1 MGILIYSSSTSLDGY
16 VADRDGNFDWSAPD
30 DEVHGYINDSL
41 RRFGIHLYGRKL
53 YETMRVWE
61 DLPLDDEPEV
71 MRDFAAY
78 WRASEKIVYST
89 TLTTVSS
96 ARTRI
101 ADDFDTDEIRR
112 LKSSADTNLL
122 VGGATLGAEAL
133 RAGLVDEIQQF
144 VCPVIVG
151 GGLRFLP
158 DDLSLDLELTG
169 STQFSGGTVCLRY
182 AVLPAN

>member
-1 MGILIYSSSTSLDGY
+1 MAALIYSSFTSLDGY
-16 VADRDGNFDWSAPD
+16 VADREGRFDWSVPD
-30 DEVHGYINDSL
+30 DEVHAYVNESL

-61 DLPLDDEPEV
+61 DMSLDDEPEV
-71 MRDFAAY
+71 IREFAAY
-78 WRASEKIVYST
+78 WKASEKVVYSR

-96 ARTRI
+96 ARTSI
-101 ADDFDTDEIRR
+101 ADDFDPDEIQR
-112 LKSSADTNLL
+112 LKSSADTDLL

-158 DDLSLDLELTG
+158 EDLELQLELID
-169 STQFSGGTVCLRY
+169 SHRFAGGTVSLRY
-182 AVLPAN
+182 RVLPAS

>member
-1 MGILIYSSSTSLDGY
+1 MAILIYSSSTSLDGY
-16 VADRDGNFDWSAPD
+16 VADRNGSFDWSAPD

-41 RRFGIHLYGRKL
+41 RHYGIHLYGRKL

-71 MRDFAAY
+71 MRDFATF
-78 WRASEKIVYST
+78 WRASEKIVYSR

-96 ARTRI
+96 ERTRI
-101 ADDFDTDEIRR
+101 ADDFDPDDIRR
-112 LKSSADTNLL
+112 LKSSAETGLL

-144 VCPVIVG
+144 ICPVIIG
-151 GGLRFLP
+151 GGLPFLP
-158 DDLSLDLELTG
+158 EDVSLNLELIE
-169 STQFSGGTVCLRY
+169 STRFAGGTVCLRY
-182 AVLPAN
+182 RVLPAN